1 MARPTPPGG
10 SAWCWGSWNGCPRPS
25 ARPVDLR
32 QVARRML
39 EFMEPSLAAAGVTA
53 TIDGGDDP
61 PVIARC
67 DPELVEQILLNLLK
81 NAVEALAPGGRI
93 ALAGGTQGDTS
104 WLTIS
109 DDGPGMREEI
119 KQQLFNPFAT
129 TKGPLG
135 TGLGLTV
142 SRRLARALGGDLIHQ
157 TTAAGTCWRLTLPSA
172 TLA

>member
-1 MARPTPPGG
+1 
-10 SAWCWGSWNGCPRPS
+10 
-25 ARPVDLR
+25 
-32 QVARRML
+32 ML
-39 EFMEPSLAAAGVTA
+39 EFMEPSLAVAGVTA

-81 NAVEALAPGGRI
+81 NAVEALAPGGHI

-109 DDGPGMREEI
+109 DDGPGMREEV

-157 TTAAGTCWRLTLPSA
+157 TTATGTCWRLTLPSVTQA
-172 TLA
+172 